1 MSAET
6 KVLITESSVLQ
17 NFSLQCRNNS
27 LDVTPDEGEWFI
39 KVLIGGVTE
48 FLTNVKSKTAP
59 KTVAISDLKGNMLA
73 AATVQYIIEGDDSE
87 VAEGSWSYTWT
98 FNQAD
103 LPTNEDGSLKGDKYQ
118 ITDTS
123 VIEMISRVGYDLA
136 RISFASPTFVS
147 QMGCYF
153 FKIIA
158 DTLDQNAPTV
168 EDAEWAVE
176 MPGYFVASVSIEDGK
191 KVFAFE
197 PSAELKTKI
206 KNDAESEK

>member
-6 KVLITESSVLQ
+6 KVVLAESSVLQ

-39 KVLIGGVTE
+39 KALIGGVTE
-48 FLTNVKSKTAP
+48 FLNIVKSKTAP
-59 KTVAISDLKGNMLA
+59 KTVAISDLKGNMIA
-73 AATVQYIIEGDDSE
+73 AATVQYLEGDESE
-87 VAEGSWSYTWT
+87 TAEGSWSYTWT
-98 FNQAD
+98 FDQAD
-103 LPTNEDGSLKGDKYQ
+103 LPANEDGSLKGDKYQ
-118 ITDTS
+118 ITDTQ
-123 VIEMISRVGYDLA
+123 VIEVISRVGYDLA
-136 RISFASPTFVS
+136 RMAFASPTFVS

-153 FKIIA
+153 FKIVA

-197 PSAELKTKI
+197 PSAELKVKI
-206 KNDAESEK
+206 KDDTASEK